1 MTIQPDVLTRRAL
14 LEELVSHRKI
24 HLCHAIRVVGS
35 LEAAEDVLQNTA
47 VKCLSTKEVK
57 RPEKMS
63 SYVSKMV
70 RNAALDYV
78 RKHRNEIPEAFD
90 DEVRLAT
97 AGTDDRCG
105 FTTLENKQ
113 TLAKVV
119 GAIARF
125 PLRKQDAFLRH
136 RLAGVP
142 QNRIAE
148 DMAVSCT
155 LVNFMIKEV
164 DASCRSAQAI

>member
-1 MTIQPDVLTRRAL
+1 MTVRSDVITRRAL
-14 LEELVSHRKI
+14 LEELMSHRKI

-47 VKCLSTKEVK
+47 IKCLSTKEVK
-57 RPEKMS
+57 RPERTS

-78 RKHRNEIPEAFD
+78 RKHRKEIPEAFD
-90 DEVRLAT
+90 DEVKLAA
-97 AGTDDRCG
+97 AGIDNRCG

-113 TLAKVV
+113 LLAQVV
-119 GAIARF
+119 DAIAQL
-125 PLRKQDAFLRH
+125 PTRKQAAFLRH

-148 DMAVSCT
+148 DMGVSCT

-164 DASCRSAQAI
+164 DASCRSVQAV